1 MIISKENP
9 SLEFEKIK
17 KYILDNNVTDL
28 YDSVKIVQDN
38 IDKHFEFPVLDM
50 IDLCLECLSVTD
62 TEARKSTINILK
74 TVRKGIVGD
83 KYDYLK
89 SLQVED

>member
-17 KYILDNNVTDL
+17 KYILDNNATEL
-28 YDSVKIVQDN
+28 YDSVRIVQDN
-38 IDKHFEFPVLDM
+38 IDKHFEFLVLDM

-62 TEARKSTINILK
+62 AEARKSTINILK

-89 SLQVED
+89 GLQVED